1 MRDSTAIPAIIDVE
15 ASGFGPDSYPIEVGL
30 ILADGERFCS
40 LILPPEDWTH
50 WNEEAEI
57 VHGVS
62 RSVLQTY
69 GTPMAEVTEKLN
81 SLLSGQTIYSDGWV
95 VDKPWLIT
103 LFSRAGMNMNF
114 YLSPLE
120 MILSES
126 QMERW
131 HEVKTEVIDDLEV
144 ERHRASHDAQI
155 IQETYRRTMGA
166 VPRD

>member
-57 VHGVS
+57 IHGVS

-144 ERHRASHDAQI
+144 ER
-155 IQETYRRTMGA
+155 
-166 VPRD
+166 